1 MSTTKIAL
9 LRGIN
14 VGGHRKVPM
23 VELRQLMTDLGFEQV
38 KTYIQSG
45 NIIFKSPVE
54 NTAELALRIQNGILE
69 RFGFEVPVICLTAET
84 LQQAVKNNPFAT
96 EATPLTQLHLSFL
109 NKVPEK
115 SLAEALQ
122 EIDLSPDQFHLQN
135 TFIYLNIPGKYH
147 KTKLSNALFEK
158 KLKVSATTRNW
169 KTVMKLSELLQ
180 AY

>member
-1 MSTTKIAL
+1 MINYIAL

-23 VELRQLMTDLGFEQV
+23 AELRQLMSDLGFDHV

-45 NIIFKSPVE
+45 NIIFNADTEDTVQL
-54 NTAELALRIQNGILE
+54 AEKIQKAILRH
-69 RFGFEVPVICLTAET
+69 FGFEVPVICLEAAR
-84 LQQAVKNNPFAT
+84 LQHAVKSNPFAT
-96 EATPLTQLHLSFL
+96 ASTPIENLHLTFL
-109 NKVPEK
+109 SETPEE
-115 SLAEALQ
+115 SQVTALEAM
-122 EIDLSPDQFHLQN
+122 DYAPDQFDHQN
-135 TFIYLNIPGKYH
+135 TWIYLNIPGKYH

-169 KTVMKLSELLQ
+169 KTVLKLSELLQ

>member
-1 MSTTKIAL
+1 MSETKIAL

-23 VELRQLMTDLGFEQV
+23 AELRQLMTDLGFDQV

-45 NIIFKSPVE
+45 NIIF
-54 NTAELALRIQNGILE
+54 NTDTKDTVQLAEKIQKAILE
-69 RFGFEVPVICLTAET
+69 YFGFEVPVICLEAAR
-84 LQQAVKNNPFAT
+84 LQHAVKNNPFAT
-96 EATPLTQLHLSFL
+96 ESTPIENLHLTFL
-109 NKVPEK
+109 SETPEE
-115 SLAEALQ
+115 SQVTALEAM
-122 EIDLSPDQFHLQN
+122 DYAPDQFDHQN
-135 TFIYLNIPGKYH
+135 TWIYLNIPGKYH

-169 KTVMKLSELLQ
+169 KTVLKLSELLQ

>member
-1 MSTTKIAL
+1 MSSTKFAL

-23 VELRQLMTDLGFEQV
+23 AELRQLMTDLGFGQV

-45 NIIFKSPVE
+45 NIIFNADTE
-54 NTAELALRIQNGILE
+54 ETAQLAEKIQKAILE
-69 RFGFEVPVICLTAET
+69 HFGFEVPVICLTAET

-169 KTVMKLSELLQ
+169 KTVMKLITLSE
-180 AY
+180 